1 MFTRPGNCSIPL
13 DTEMLTM
20 WGADPELQAGQPSPP
35 ATLPTTRLTISL
47 VQLKKTS
54 SGWWLSPTPLKNM
67 KVHWKDYPIYIYI
80 YICILWKIKNVPNHQ
95 PVMKRKKNVAA
106 CSVRTSSGFIR
117 LFKDVPSGKRLHNY
131 GKSSCLMGKSTPMAI
146 FHSQLLNY
154 QRVYPIKSH

>member
-80 YICILWKIKNVPNHQ
+80 YMYIMENKKCSKPPTSHET
-95 PVMKRKKNVAA
+95 KKNVAA